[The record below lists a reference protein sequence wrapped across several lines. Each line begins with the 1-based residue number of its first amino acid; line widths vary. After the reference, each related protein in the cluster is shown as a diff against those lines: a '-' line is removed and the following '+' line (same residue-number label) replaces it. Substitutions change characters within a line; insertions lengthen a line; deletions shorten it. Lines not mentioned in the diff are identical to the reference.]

1 MIALA
6 PMRENLVMAA
16 VILACA
22 TAYVLWSARRQP
34 GRGGRRRTWLPVVAL
49 LAGPGV
55 TLFGWAADVVLNP
68 PVVMSDSWA
77 LLPPM
82 LVIGTFV
89 GVVSSVVFALT
100 LRLAQI
106 TLTQNEQGPRP

>member
-22 TAYVLWSARRQP
+22 SAYVLWSARRQP
-34 GRGGRRRTWLPVVAL
+34 RRDGRRRAWLPVVSL

-55 TLFGWAADVVLNP
+55 TLVWWAADVVLNP
-68 PVVMSDSWA
+68 PAIMADSWA
-77 LLPPM
+77 LLPPV
-82 LVIGTFV
+82 LVIGTLA
-89 GVVSSVVFALT
+89 GVVSSVVFAIT
-100 LRLAQI
+100 LRVASV
-106 TLTQNEQGPRP
+106 TLTQNEQEPCS